1 MFLYRQVLLRK
12 FNKYVCIWMY
22 GRFKEY
28 VCYVRIPVPRLWT
41 KSVTK
46 TIISF
51 IEMYSSYALVLL
63 LEIPKD
69 LDKGFCNWTTNQISS
84 IWRHFRDDIVMV
96 SLLKTVSRDIRTL
109 FFIKHL
115 LLGHCCLKYFR
126 KRRRIRGD
134 IRVLMAEI
142 TTESWP
148 RYLRHNS
155 AELLTTISQIQRC
168 QAHSG

>member
-1 MFLYRQVLLRK
+1 MFLYRHVLLRK
-12 FNKYVCIWMY
+12 CNKYVCIWMY

-51 IEMYSSYALVLL
+51 IEMYSPYALVLL

-84 IWRHFRDDIVMV
+84 IWRNYRDDIVMA
-96 SLLKTVSRDIRTL
+96 SLLKTVSWDIRTL

-115 LLGHCCLKYFR
+115 LLGQCSLKYFR
-126 KRRRIRGD
+126 NGRD
-134 IRVLMAEI
+134 FRVFNGPRHHWVMTQI
-142 TTESWP
+142 TLAS
-148 RYLRHNS
+148 LSHNS
-155 AELLTTISQIQRC
+155 AESLTTISQLC